1 MKRKPCQS
9 GKLNNYLMEAIMDKR
24 EMIKE
29 ILRNQNR
36 TNDHIFTEKK
46 LEGMN
51 SQMLVIIC
59 EASKHMITK

>member
-1 MKRKPCQS
+1 
-9 GKLNNYLMEAIMDKR
+9 MEAIMDKR

-46 LEGMN
+46 LDGMN

>member
-1 MKRKPCQS
+1 
-9 GKLNNYLMEAIMDKR
+9 MDKR

-36 TNDHIFTEKK
+36 TNDYIFTEKK

-51 SQMLVIIC
+51 CGMLAIIC